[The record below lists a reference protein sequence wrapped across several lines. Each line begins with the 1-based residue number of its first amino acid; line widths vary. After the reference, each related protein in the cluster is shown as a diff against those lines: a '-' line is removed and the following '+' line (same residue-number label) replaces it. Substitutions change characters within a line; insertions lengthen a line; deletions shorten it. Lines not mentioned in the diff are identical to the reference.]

1 MRSFLF
7 SLCLAGLTLSVS
19 AQDAPSNHVDM
30 TAQILDFL
38 SRTELCLN
46 TCRDESSTKAAVPQL
61 QQLKQECDKIVEQQK
76 ALPEPTV
83 QDYMAVQ
90 NQMETFNSIWKAIR
104 DHIERMQMEN
114 LMSPEIAAILL
125 ISPDSA
131 HTTHRD

>member
-1 MRSFLF
+1 MRSLLF
-7 SLCLAGLTLSVS
+7 SFFLAGCAFCVS

-46 TCRDESSTKAAVPQL
+46 SCTDEASAKAAIPQL
-61 QQLKQECDKIVEQQK
+61 HLLKQECDKLVASQK

-90 NQMETFNSIWKAIR
+90 HQMESFNTIWKAIR
-104 DHIERMQMEN
+104 SHIERMQSEG

-125 ISPDSA
+125 ISPDST